1 MDRRE
6 FIKWMA
12 ATAVVAE
19 RGGVFAQDAQMK
31 QKDNSMSK
39 WIWLSPFVYPQ
50 HQHCRKD
57 TYSSPKVTDGPGF
70 AVVQFKKVVD
80 CGGAVDSIRFRASG
94 DTPRRRSFLR
104 MNMSGKR
111 RMARSL
117 PFWSFWRKC
126 DWGRCA
132 AMKCPEGRAAS
143 AWMQMSN

>member
-70 AVVQFKKVVD
+70 AVVHFKKVVE

-94 DTPRRRSFLR
+94 DTRFRIFLNGER
-104 MNMSGKR
+104 LWTGPAEPGSDWIQPSTPPKMTLLVCNVPSGTSKT
-111 RMARSL
+111 
-117 PFWSFWRKC
+117 
-126 DWGRCA
+126 
-132 AMKCPEGRAAS
+132 
-143 AWMQMSN
+143 